1 MIRAEKSP
9 KPFACFRTAIGAC
22 LAASLLTISL
32 PAAANQELTVAP
44 PETVGMSSER
54 LLVLDRVLQDAIEN
68 REAPGAVA
76 IVSRK
81 GRIVY
86 RKAFGD
92 RAREPEVESM
102 TLDTIFDMASLTK
115 VMATATAMM
124 ILVERGRL
132 ALSDRVAD
140 YIPEFD
146 SLDKG
151 SITLRQLITHY
162 SGLRPSLDLETKWN
176 GFEKAVE
183 LGTLERPT
191 APPDTRF
198 VYSDINFQLLSEVI
212 RRVSGQTLDEFS
224 RREIFEPLG
233 MRHTAFNPPAD
244 WIERIAPADRRDGLL
259 LRGQVHDPTAARMGG
274 VAGHAGLFS
283 TVDDTARWAQMIL
296 NYGSFDDVRLLSPL
310 GVLQMTTRQSPPGN
324 HDWRG
329 IGFDI
334 ATRFS
339 TNRGDLFP
347 VGSFG
352 HTGFTGTSVWIDP
365 CTETFVILLTSRLHP
380 DGKGNVVS
388 LRRKFAS
395 AAAAAILDLEVDRE
409 YLFCRQLR

>member
-1 MIRAEKSP
+1 MKRAREFP
-9 KPFACFRTAIGAC
+9 ALCHRLRAAIC
-22 LAASLLTISL
+22 VYLAAFLISPALLASEV
-32 PAAANQELTVAP
+32 QELTLAY
-44 PETVGMSSER
+44 PESVGMSSER
-54 LLVLDRVLQDAIEN
+54 LLVLDQVLRDAIRN

-81 GRIVY
+81 GRVVY
-86 RKAFGD
+86 RKAFGN
-92 RAREPEVESM
+92 RALTPQVEPM

-115 VMATATAMM
+115 VMATATATM
-124 ILVERGRL
+124 ILVERGQV

-151 SITLRQLITHY
+151 SITLRQLITHF
-162 SGLRPSLDLETKWN
+162 SGLRPSLDLGTDWS
-176 GFEKAVE
+176 GYEKAIE

-191 APPDTRF
+191 APPDARF

-212 RRVSGQTLDEFS
+212 RRVAGQTIDEFS
-224 RREIFEPLG
+224 RQEIFEPLG
-233 MRHTAFNPPAD
+233 MRRTAFKPPED
-244 WIERIAPADRRDGLL
+244 WIERVAPADRRDGVL

-296 NYGSFDDVRLLSPL
+296 NRGRYEDGRILSPL
-310 GVLQMTTRQSPPGN
+310 GVLQMTTRQSPLGN

-334 ATRFS
+334 FTRFS

-352 HTGFTGTSVWIDP
+352 HTGYTGTSVWIDP
-365 CTETFVILLTSRLHP
+365 CTETFVILLTNRLHP
-380 DGKGNVVS
+380 DGRGNVVS
-388 LRRKFAS
+388 LRRKVAS
-395 AAAAAILDLEVDRE
+395 AAAAAIIDLEVDRE
-409 YLFCRQLR
+409 YAFCRQLQ